1 MNSCYNVVRGYLML
15 QDVTKIIGLTG
26 PIGSGKNEAAKILR
40 QHGAFVIEADEVAHT
55 LYNTQS
61 PVWHKLVR
69 VFGSKILN
77 RGGKINRKK
86 LGEMVFSDKR
96 KLKQLD
102 RIVHPHLKEAIIHEA
117 EDKRPL
123 DVARG
128 KQLTIINA
136 AVLKEIG
143 LIDYVD
149 EVWVVMA
156 PKEKRLRRLLKV
168 GLSKKEAA
176 ERMRSQ
182 ISQKDYLKLAD
193 VVIQNN
199 GTLKQLN
206 AKVQACLQ
214 I

>member
-1 MNSCYNVVRGYLML
+1 MSKVV
-15 QDVTKIIGLTG
+15 GLTG
-26 PIGSGKNEAAKILR
+26 PIGSGKNEVAKILR
-40 QHGAFVIEADEVAHT
+40 RHGALVIEADEVAHT
-55 LYNTQS
+55 LYSHQS
-61 PVWHKLVR
+61 PVWGQLVKI
-69 VFGSKILN
+69 FGSKILS
-77 RGGKINRKK
+77 RGGEINRKR
-86 LGEMVFSDKR
+86 LGEIVFSDKR
-96 KLKQLD
+96 KLKKLD
-102 RIVHPHLKEAIIHEA
+102 RIVHPHLQEAVIQIA
-117 EDKRPL
+117 EKQKAPRPL

-128 KQLTIINA
+128 SGQAASSKQMIIINA

-156 PKEKRLRRLLKV
+156 PKEKRLKRLLKM

-176 ERMRSQ
+176 ERMQSQ
-182 ISQKDYLKLAD
+182 ASQKEYLSIAD
-193 VVIQNN
+193 TIIRND